1 MNPLKSIFDVICVCS
16 KSIGWLYPFMP
27 VLYSIVTIIF
37 IILGIVGIIAFS
49 TGNKFKNTARTIYG
63 VIHLVSTFFN
73 MLILFNI
80 TYCSL
85 AISTTHKTEDS
96 PSNDGNGNGN
106 GIDKSIVDATSSQ
119 AGGAFGFKGI
129 GTSTYNMGAT
139 AVSTMKDFFKTIN
152 SIVDNNNIPVII
164 IHVLCSSLVVIV
176 FTYMSSIFGGI
187 AKAGYQIHCTESK
200 EAFSSLWWGNLVDFF
215 MYLLLIGT
223 SIFTVIYFFAKPMY
237 DAFKR
242 LIPKKQASGI
252 SSKVETV
259 MNNWPLMRAAFII
272 SLSYY
277 IIRLVLQGIEDIISN
292 NIVLLTSWKT
302 RETECSDEPNKQSKI
317 DIERGVVLFGNIL
330 FFIILVILTI
340 ALVVI
345 NFTMLPAIRQVLGTG
360 IETYTTSAAALL
372 APLSFDGV
380 KRVISNV
387 GKGLPGGINSNAILK
402 TFETQIATLATGSE
416 KLDVSSLAEKLDVSS
431 LAEKLDVSSLS
442 EKLDAGSLAKNLDA
456 GSLAK
461 NLDAGSLA
469 GNITGESAPT
479 TKSAPT
485 TESAPTTKSALTA

>member
-1 MNPLKSIFDVICVCS
+1 MNPLQAIFNVICVCS

-96 PSNDGNGNGN
+96 LSNDDNGNGNGN
-106 GIDKSIVDATSSQ
+106 RIDKSIAEATSQ
-119 AGGAFGFKGI
+119 TGGVFGFKGMR
-129 GTSTYNMGAT
+129 TRTYNMGTKAL
-139 AVSTMKDFFKTIN
+139 TMLSNVFKIIN
-152 SIVDNNNIPVII
+152 NIVDNNNIPVII

-176 FTYMSSIFGGI
+176 FTYMSSIFSGI

-215 MYLLLIGT
+215 MHLLLIGT
-223 SIFTVIYFFAKPMY
+223 SIFTVIYFFAKPIF
-237 DAFKR
+237 DAIKS
-242 LIPKKQASGI
+242 LKTEKQVSEV

-302 RETECSDEPNKQSKI
+302 RETECSDEPDKQSKT

-345 NFTMLPAIRQVLGTG
+345 NFTMFPAIRQVLGTG

-372 APLSFDGV
+372 APLSFDRV

-402 TFETQIATLATGSE
+402 KFEAQITALANGNGN
-416 KLDVSSLAEKLDVSS
+416 LDV
-431 LAEKLDVSSLS
+431 
-442 EKLDAGSLAKNLDA
+442 GSLNGKT
-456 GSLAK
+456 
-461 NLDAGSLA
+461 
-469 GNITGESAPT
+469 TGESASTATP
-479 TKSAPT
+479 APT
-485 TESAPTTKSALTA
+485 NEKPPIEPSSGESGPVKP

>member
-1 MNPLKSIFDVICVCS
+1 MMNPLQGIFNVICVCS
-16 KSIGWLYPFMP
+16 KSLGWLYPFMP

-49 TGNKFKNTARTIYG
+49 MGNKFKNTARTIYG

-96 PSNDGNGNGN
+96 PSNDGNSNGN
-106 GIDKSIVDATSSQ
+106 GIDKSITEPTSSQ
-119 AGGAFGFKGI
+119 TGGAFGFKGM
-129 GTSTYNMGAT
+129 GTSTYNMGTKAL
-139 AVSTMKDFFKTIN
+139 TMMSSVFKIIN
-152 SIVDNNNIPVII
+152 NIVDNNNIPVII

-176 FTYMSSIFGGI
+176 FTYMSSIFSGI

-223 SIFTVIYFFAKPMY
+223 SIFTVIYFFAKLMY

-242 LIPKKQASGI
+242 LKPEKQVSGI

-259 MNNWPLMRAAFII
+259 MNNWPSMRAAFII

-302 RETECSDEPNKQSKI
+302 RETECSDEPDKQSKT

-372 APLSFDGV
+372 APLSFDRV

-402 TFETQIATLATGSE
+402 NFETQIAALANGNGNLDISSLTG
-416 KLDVSSLAEKLDVSS
+416 KLDV
-431 LAEKLDVSSLS
+431 
-442 EKLDAGSLAKNLDA
+442 GSLNGKT
-456 GSLAK
+456 
-461 NLDAGSLA
+461 
-469 GNITGESAPT
+469 TGESAPT
-479 TKSAPT
+479 NEKPPIEPSSG
-485 TESAPTTKSALTA
+485 ESGPVKP